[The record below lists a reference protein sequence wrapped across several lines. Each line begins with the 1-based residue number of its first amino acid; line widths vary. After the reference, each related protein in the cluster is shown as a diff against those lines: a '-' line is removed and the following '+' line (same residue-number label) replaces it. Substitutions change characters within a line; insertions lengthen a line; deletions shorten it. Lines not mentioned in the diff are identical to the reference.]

1 MAENSIFNKQSLEAL
16 ESKDDIM
23 ESARVTRPS
32 LNVVLGAMLVMC
44 AVTAYWCI
52 FGTINYKVTA
62 QGVLFPHGE
71 ATPLTLPY
79 DGTVQ
84 RVLTAHGREVKVG
97 EPLMEVR
104 TEMAATDVKAPG
116 DGVVLTYRQEGDAFK
131 AQEAVVWM
139 MPQENDRKGH
149 EMLVYTSFNDV
160 RKLKIGQQVQ
170 VTPANMEREKWGYA
184 YGKITGIERYPT
196 TREEVARRLKM
207 DALAAFLPEK
217 DAIYEV
223 KVLMDSSSQPSGLR
237 WSREKAEKVV
247 IPTGTFCNVQIV
259 TSKKRVYEV
268 LIGNVEDCI
277 NDFMG
282 D

>member
-16 ESKDDIM
+16 DSKDDIM

-223 KVLMDSSSQPSGLR
+223 KVLMDSS
-237 WSREKAEKVV
+237 
-247 IPTGTFCNVQIV
+247 
-259 TSKKRVYEV
+259 
-268 LIGNVEDCI
+268 
-277 NDFMG
+277 
-282 D
+282 